1 MYEGGDTEITVKVT
15 WIAELK
21 ILRVPD
27 NVSHGSTLAGQE
39 IRVVDVTRSE
49 EHEKHLYGCL
59 AAFTKGRRY
68 RKRAEYLAEA
78 LDRGF
83 RKHVLFVDGEDI
95 GVIEY
100 APPEASP
107 YPVDGEDIIVMSCIW
122 VKSRMRGRGFG
133 RMLLDTMLEDSRG
146 AAGFASIALVDHPS
160 PWLRLNHIERLGFT
174 SIDSRRMKHKVKKPE
189 NCFEVHLVWMP
200 VSVDAPEPEMDWRE
214 MLKGVDY
221 CIGHPLY
228 RAESWGLEESLRFC

>member
-1 MYEGGDTEITVKVT
+1 M
-15 WIAELK
+15 
-21 ILRVPD
+21 
-27 NVSHGSTLAGQE
+27 STLAGPD
-39 IRVVDVTRSE
+39 IRVVDVTHSE

-59 AAFTKGRRY
+59 ASFTKVRRY

-78 LDRGF
+78 IGKGF
-83 RKHVLFVDGEDI
+83 RKHVLFVDGEDV

-107 YPVDGEDIIVMSCIW
+107 YPIYGEDIVVMSCIW
-122 VKSRMRGRGFG
+122 VKGRMGGRGFG
-133 RMLLDTMLEDSRG
+133 RMLLDSMLEDAWG

-160 PWLRLNHIERLGFT
+160 PWLRLSHIERLRFK
-174 SIDSRRMKHKVKKPE
+174 SIDSRRMSHKVKKPE
-189 NCFEVHLVWMP
+189 QCFEVHLVWMP

-228 RAESWGLEESLRFC
+228 RAESWGLEEPLEFC